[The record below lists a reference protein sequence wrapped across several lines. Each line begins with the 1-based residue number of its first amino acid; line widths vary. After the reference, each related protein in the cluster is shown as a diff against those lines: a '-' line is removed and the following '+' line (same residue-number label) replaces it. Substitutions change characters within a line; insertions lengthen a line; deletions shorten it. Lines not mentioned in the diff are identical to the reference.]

1 MDASVTETTGSEA
14 EWLASLSDPEGDE
27 PDPGDG
33 EGADAGTDK
42 GEVTDESAT
51 QAGEP
56 EAQEPEAP
64 EVDATQAEE
73 VGEADAPGTDEPEP
87 EGDQAGKP
95 EATAEGTDEPK
106 AEAKPDDPAATAQPE
121 LQWQEWR
128 GQADRTEVVVPGA
141 VISDA
146 GLFIPKES
154 LPQLQHY
161 LADRGALDSQRDKL
175 EAKLREKSGA
185 EAEAESIIA
194 GLKAVLSG
202 TEDEVFAWAQG
213 IKQNAPAL
221 LAEAKVKRSE
231 ARAASLEAQVTER
244 ADADRQAEF
253 TRNAPAR
260 IEHVVSKAVTLAEF
274 KDLGLDA
281 TAVVKA
287 VSQHGVEALFLKAN
301 EDTTYH
307 GIELKKG
314 EVVPDYDRIIEIV
327 RTEARVERAKREAV
341 AKAVAATEAAKAAN
355 LKAKS
360 GGKPQKAPPPVRSS
374 GTPAPAGRE
383 RKKPNDLSSWEAS
396 LMVEEK

>member
-64 EVDATQAEE
+64 EVDATRAEE
-73 VGEADAPGTDEPEP
+73 VGDADAGGADEPEP
-87 EGDQAGKP
+87 EGAQAGKP
-95 EATAEGTDEPK
+95 EATEEGADEPK
-106 AEAKPDDPAATAQPE
+106 ADAKPDDQAAPAQPE

-128 GQADRTEVVVPGA
+128 GQADRTEITVPGA

-175 EAKLREKSGA
+175 EARLREKSGA

-194 GLKAVLSG
+194 GLKTVLNG

-221 LAEAKVKRSE
+221 LAEAQAKRHK
-231 ARAASLEAQVTER
+231 ARAESLEAQATER
-244 ADADRQAEF
+244 EHSERMAEF
-253 TRNAPAR
+253 ERSAPAR
-260 IEHVVSKAVTLAEF
+260 IDQLVAKAVKFDAF
-274 KDLGLDA
+274 KDLGLDPL
-281 TAVVKA
+281 AVAKA
-287 VSQHGVEALFLKAN
+287 VKQEGIDNLFLRAN
-301 EDTTYH
+301 EDTEYH
-307 GIELKKG
+307 GIKLKKG
-314 EVVPDYDRIIEIV
+314 DIVPDYDRIDRIIQ
-327 RTEARVERAKREAV
+327 TEARVARERRDAA
-341 AKAVAATEAAKAAN
+341 AKATAATEAAKAAN
-355 LKAKS
+355 LKAK
-360 GGKPQKAPPPVRSS
+360 GGKPSKAPPPVRSS

-383 RKKPNDLSSWEAS
+383 RKKPKTEAEWVES
-396 LMVEEK
+396 LREPE